1 MPEERGKKRDRPA
14 RSEHFLKPRPR
25 STPCVGI
32 CSTSHGDFVCRG
44 CKRFF
49 NEVRDWQ
56 NFAPDQREMVFS
68 RLAQLKR
75 DSILALVG
83 IASEKHL
90 RSKTDEFVGEDCED
104 LALRIYEALAR
115 CEGVYAEWGLHP
127 PKSLE
132 GWQDPINVLKH
143 IEDFYYETSRGA
155 FEQFY
160 KIRAN

>member
-1 MPEERGKKRDRPA
+1 
-14 RSEHFLKPRPR
+14 
-25 STPCVGI
+25 
-32 CSTSHGDFVCRG
+32 
-44 CKRFF
+44 
-49 NEVRDWQ
+49 
-56 NFAPDQREMVFS
+56 MVFS

-83 IASEKHL
+83 IASEERL
-90 RSKTDEFVGEDCED
+90 RSKTDEFVGVDCDD

-115 CEGVYAEWGLHP
+115 CEGDYARWGLQP
-127 PKSLE
+127 PESLD
-132 GWQDPINVLKH
+132 GGQDPLNVLKH

>member
-1 MPEERGKKRDRPA
+1 MPEEEGKKRDRPA
-14 RSEHFLKPRPR
+14 RAEHFLKPRPR

-56 NFAPDQREMVFS
+56 NFEPDQREMVFS

-75 DSILALVG
+75 DSILALVT
-83 IASEKHL
+83 IANQGQL
-90 RSKTDEFVGEDCED
+90 RSKTDAFVGEDCDD

-115 CEGVYAEWGLHP
+115 CDGIYARWGLHP
-127 PKSLE
+127 PKDLT
-132 GWQDPINVLKH
+132 GWQDPLNVLKH
-143 IEDFYYETSRGA
+143 IEDLYYETSRGA

-160 KIRAN
+160 KIRTN

>member
-1 MPEERGKKRDRPA
+1 MPEKSQSKRERPTRA
-14 RSEHFLKPRPR
+14 EHFLKPRPR

-56 NFAPDQREMVFS
+56 NFAPDQREMVFE

-75 DSILALVG
+75 DSILALVQ
-83 IASEKHL
+83 IVNEDQL
-90 RSKTDEFVGEDCED
+90 RSKTEVFVEDNSDD
-104 LALRIYEALAR
+104 LALRVYEALGR
-115 CEGVYAEWGLHP
+115 CDGAYESWGLQAP
-127 PKSLE
+127 EDLK
-132 GWQDPINVLKH
+132 GWEDPLNVLKH
-143 IEDFYYETSRGA
+143 IEDFFYETSRGA

>member
-1 MPEERGKKRDRPA
+1 MSDEPPTNRNRRT

-32 CSTSHGDFVCRG
+32 CSTSHGDYVCRG

-56 NFAPDQREMVFS
+56 NFAPDQREMVFN

-83 IASEKHL
+83 ISNEEQLK
-90 RSKTDEFVGEDCED
+90 SKTNAIVGDANDD
-104 LALRIYEALAR
+104 LALRVYEALGR
-115 CEGVYAEWGLHP
+115 CEGAYDKWGLLP
-127 PKSLE
+127 PQELE

>member
-1 MPEERGKKRDRPA
+1 MPEKTPDRRGRPA
-14 RSEHFLKPRPR
+14 RTEHFLKPRPR

-56 NFAPDQREMVFS
+56 NFAPDQREMVFE

-75 DSILALVG
+75 DSILALVEVADEG
-83 IASEKHL
+83 QL
-90 RSKTDEFVGEDCED
+90 RSKTDAFVEKNGDD
-104 LALRIYEALAR
+104 LALRVYEALGR
-115 CEGVYAEWGLHP
+115 CEGAYKSWGLRP
-127 PKSLE
+127 PESLQ
-132 GWQDPINVLKH
+132 GWEDPLSVLKH
-143 IEDFYYETSRGA
+143 IEDFFYESSRGA

>member
-1 MPEERGKKRDRPA
+1 MPEDSSTRRTRGV

-32 CSTSHGDFVCRG
+32 CSTSHGDYVCRG

-56 NFAPDQREMVFS
+56 NFEPEQKEMVFE

-75 DSILALVG
+75 DSILAIVG
-83 IASEKHL
+83 VADESQL
-90 RSKTDEFVGEDCED
+90 RAKTDLFVGEDRED
-104 LALRIYEALAR
+104 LALRVYEALGR
-115 CEGVYAEWGLHP
+115 CEGDYAGWGMRTPHQLD
-127 PKSLE
+127 

-143 IEDFYYETSRGA
+143 IEDFYYEASRGA
-155 FEQFY
+155 FERFY

>member
-1 MPEERGKKRDRPA
+1 MPEEPRNKRNRPA
-14 RSEHFLKPRPR
+14 RTEHFLKPKPR

-56 NFAPDQREMVFS
+56 NFAPDQREMVFN

-83 IASEKHL
+83 ISDEAEL
-90 RSKTDEFVGEDCED
+90 RSKTDAFVGDDCDD
-104 LALRIYEALAR
+104 LALRVYEALGR
-115 CEGVYAEWGLHP
+115 CEGAYAGWGLRP
-127 PKSLE
+127 PLDLK
-132 GWQDPINVLKH
+132 GWEDPLIVLKH

>member
-1 MPEERGKKRDRPA
+1 MPEDPRNKRDRPA
-14 RSEHFLKPRPR
+14 RTEHFLKPKPR

-56 NFAPDQREMVFS
+56 NFEPDQREMVFN

-83 IASEKHL
+83 IVNENQL
-90 RSKTDEFVGEDCED
+90 RSKTNSFVGVDSDD
-104 LALRIYEALAR
+104 LALRVYEALGR
-115 CEGVYAEWGLHP
+115 CEGDYVGWGLQA
-127 PKSLE
+127 PKNMQ
-132 GWQDPINVLKH
+132 GWEDPLNVLKR